1 MWQWESNR
9 LQHFFSFFI
18 KNNSLLLVKSTAGY
32 SSDRDSLLNEM
43 GACLW
48 SKMSSGRD
56 SLLDE
61 TAHHGKDSLPWR
73 DFSSSRGYL
82 PDKEPTADQRQAI
95 FFLIKNEKKSCCHT
109 SEVWRSL
116 SLLTWQWEP
125 LSYKYFLCTTPS
137 QLFFLNT

>member
-1 MWQWESNR
+1 MNEVLRKINMGGGMSKKYLWDRSSHCQCGSERVTGYNI
-9 LQHFFSFFI
+9 FFSFFI

-61 TAHHGKDSLPWR
+61 TAHHGKDSLP
-73 DFSSSRGYL
+73 
-82 PDKEPTADQRQAI
+82 
-95 FFLIKNEKKSCCHT
+95 
-109 SEVWRSL
+109 
-116 SLLTWQWEP
+116 
-125 LSYKYFLCTTPS
+125 
-137 QLFFLNT
+137 